1 MFTNAL
7 TYNEEGSEIYIMTET
22 MRDWAQKELQ
32 TLFSDLK
39 SSKSKKK
46 KKKKV
51 FLTFN
56 QS

>member
-46 KKKKV
+46 RKKR
-51 FLTFN
+51 FF
-56 QS
+56 

>member
-51 FLTFN
+51 F
-56 QS
+56 